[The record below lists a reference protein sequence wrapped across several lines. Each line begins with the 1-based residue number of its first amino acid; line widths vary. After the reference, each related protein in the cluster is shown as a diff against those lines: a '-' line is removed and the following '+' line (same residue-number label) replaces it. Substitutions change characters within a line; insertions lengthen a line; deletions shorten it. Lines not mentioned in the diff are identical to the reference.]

1 MMICLNE
8 MEKAA
13 AIDARDYKKFLQL
26 LAPFAPHV
34 AEELWF
40 ELGEKKSIHLSGW
53 PEYDETK
60 LVSDTVTI
68 VVQVNSKNRA
78 EIVVSRDAKREEVEA
93 LALKEEKVIAHLAG
107 AVPKKVIYVP
117 GRLVNIVA

>member
-1 MMICLNE
+1 MAVRLR
-8 MEKAA
+8 KRAGSRT
-13 AIDARDYKKFLQL
+13 DSL
-26 LAPFAPHV
+26 LSASV
-34 AEELWF
+34 CVEELWF